1 VQPVTRAEW
10 PLPHTSHSDD
20 WPVEGLLEAKRAA
33 GWTVSVVIPARNEAE
48 TVAGVVAALRGQLV
62 DRAGLVDELVVID
75 SDSTDATA
83 ARAREAGAT
92 VHAARDILPELGA
105 LPGKGEA
112 LWKSLFVTTGEILV
126 FIDADLTE
134 WGIHFVTG
142 LLGPM
147 LNLPHAQLVKGF
159 YDRVSTYQGQ
169 AAGLEGGR
177 VTELL
182 ARPLLNLWWPELGG
196 LVQPLAGEWAVRRS
210 LFESMEVPAG
220 YGVELA
226 TVLEAHAR
234 HGLAGL
240 AQVDLGARAH
250 SHQSIHD
257 LSLMAAELLA
267 VADRRRN
274 RTAPENTPPHPLP
287 SQPLTSHLVQFR
299 RDPGGTVRPVC
310 REVPAAVRPKA
321 TGLEAYR
328 SKEFHR

>member
-1 VQPVTRAEW
+1 
-10 PLPHTSHSDD
+10 
-20 WPVEGLLEAKRAA
+20 
-33 GWTVSVVIPARNEAE
+33 
-48 TVAGVVAALRGQLV
+48 
-62 DRAGLVDELVVID
+62 
-75 SDSTDATA
+75 
-83 ARAREAGAT
+83 
-92 VHAARDILPELGA
+92 
-105 LPGKGEA
+105 
-112 LWKSLFVTTGEILV
+112 
-126 FIDADLTE
+126 
-134 WGIHFVTG
+134 
-142 LLGPM
+142 M
-147 LNLPHAQLVKGF
+147 
-159 YDRVSTYQGQ
+159 STYQGQ

-257 LSLMAAELLA
+257 LSLMATELLA
-267 VADRRRN
+267 VADRLRN
-274 RTAPENTPPHPLP
+274 RPAAEAAPPHRMP
-287 SQPLTSHLVQFR
+287 SQPLPSHLVQFS
-299 RDPGGTVRPVC
+299 RDSDGTVRPVR

-321 TGLEAYR
+321 TGLAAYR
-328 SKEFHR
+328 SKEIHR